1 MLLCHVLYLPLDKDT
16 IISVIFPS
24 DSLTH
29 GQDFSHMIAQPTIIN
44 VQLEDEDEKGIEVGH
59 VTTPTHNIIIV
70 KKERGRGS

>member
-1 MLLCHVLYLPLDKDT
+1 
-16 IISVIFPS
+16 
-24 DSLTH
+24 
-29 GQDFSHMIAQPTIIN
+29 MIAQPTIIN